1 MLSAKKDFDSVSR
14 TTLRPLTNN
23 SMGSHDIIHKLQP
36 FVIPRVSAI
45 ANMGWCERAAYNI
58 SFFGAE
64 TNNSQGSGEIGS
76 AMHRVVIKSVLQIVE
91 SIKNRVNVSR
101 QEALEVFLTNAREEV
116 EINWKLYVLA
126 GIDRPL
132 PLIMQDLNIRAG
144 RLATQ
149 LTAGSTSTTLAG
161 DNDNHDDNYLKL
173 LLRPEF
179 TIRNPEI
186 PLEGRLDLLK
196 IRLTELPEG
205 IIDSRYV
212 RAEDLVDLAEKI
224 EEIEIVQIKMGKA
237 KPRSPRIYLQADAE
251 ALLLMHSLKLTKPP
265 RYTWQFADKDV
276 EHRKFNF
283 AKVYQALDKYIR
295 LYNAEESPAIT
306 GYCPT
311 CPLKDPCQGWYF
323 ARSDNLSPE
332 DLNRRRAAFRLSK
345 TIRQDIADT
354 DRWKVY
360 VAFRDAKDRHE
371 DGWAIIGLKVDK
383 DSINPSSQEL
393 VLVSEHKAEGSRS
406 SFGNFIDFS
415 LGDFVTISDGNPNL
429 GSNPTAIIT
438 GIDLKRESIKLQ
450 FFRNDHYFLT
460 YDNRYNSPLTMDRF
474 GFDTGLTTIRY
485 LDDFF
490 RESPYADIILRERAG
505 SVMP

>member
-1 MLSAKKDFDSVSR
+1 M
-14 TTLRPLTNN
+14 
-23 SMGSHDIIHKLQP
+23 
-36 FVIPRVSAI
+36 
-45 ANMGWCERAAYNI
+45 
-58 SFFGAE
+58 
-64 TNNSQGSGEIGS
+64 
-76 AMHRVVIKSVLQIVE
+76 
-91 SIKNRVNVSR
+91 
-101 QEALEVFLTNAREEV
+101 
-116 EINWKLYVLA
+116 
-126 GIDRPL
+126 
-132 PLIMQDLNIRAG
+132 
-144 RLATQ
+144 
-149 LTAGSTSTTLAG
+149 
-161 DNDNHDDNYLKL
+161 
-173 LLRPEF
+173 
-179 TIRNPEI
+179 RNPEI

-212 RAEDLVDLAEKI
+212 RADNLVDLEQKI

-237 KPRSPRIYLQADAE
+237 KSRSPRIYLQADAE
-251 ALLLMHSLKLTKPP
+251 ALLLIHSLKLTKPP

-283 AKVYQALDKYIR
+283 AKVYEALDKYIR

-323 ARSDNLSPE
+323 ARSDKLSPE

-371 DGWAIIGLKVDK
+371 DGWAITGLNVDK

-393 VLVSEHKAEGSRS
+393 VLVSEHKADGPRS

-438 GIDLKRESIKLQ
+438 GIDLKRDSIKLQ
-450 FFRNDHYFLT
+450 FFRNDDYFLT
-460 YDNRYNSPLTMDRF
+460 YDNRYKSPLTMDRF

-505 SVMP
+505 SVMR